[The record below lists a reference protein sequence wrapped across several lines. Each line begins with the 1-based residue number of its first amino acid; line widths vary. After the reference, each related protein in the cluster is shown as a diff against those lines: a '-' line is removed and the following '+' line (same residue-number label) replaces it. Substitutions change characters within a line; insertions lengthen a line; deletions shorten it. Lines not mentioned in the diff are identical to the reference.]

1 MTDFAEE
8 IKQIWQIDQPKFS
21 LTFTETCEIPQTIP
35 RLVDGRLHIEVRGNS
50 SHHKTI
56 LFHEGAHV
64 YLFHLAYPASR
75 TRINETVPKLT
86 GRPVDFLAEHYV
98 LRLELERRFNTQH
111 ERLNELRDRSNGAIA
126 RVPILGEHQLQPG
139 SGQLAMQAAVCAHLL
154 NEWDAVAEARQT
166 STLMK
171 ASFGDVTAIYDHVL
185 SALQKAPPLP
195 QRPGKFASAEVS
207 DIKRILTFAIK
218 SIYGDSCTLEF
229 L

>member
-8 IKQIWQIDQPKFS
+8 IKQIWQIDQPESS
-21 LTFTETCEIPQTIP
+21 LTFTETCEIPRTIP
-35 RLVDGRLHIEVRGNS
+35 RLVNGRLHIEVRGNS

-75 TRINETVPKLT
+75 TRIGETVPKLT

-98 LRLELERRFNTQH
+98 LRLELEKRFNTQH
-111 ERLNELRDRSNGAIA
+111 ERLNELRDRSNDAIV
-126 RVPILGEHQLQPG
+126 RVPIQGKHQLQPG

-154 NEWDAVAEARQT
+154 NEWGAVAEARQI
-166 STLMK
+166 SAIMK
-171 ASFGDVTAIYDHVL
+171 ASFRDLTAIYDHLL
-185 SALQKAPPLP
+185 SRSSKVHPSHNAH
-195 QRPGKFASAEVS
+195 ASSLVPKCRTS
-207 DIKRILTFAIK
+207 RILTFAIK
-218 SIYGDSCTLEF
+218 NIYGDSCALEF